1 MMKMITN
8 KILRVKIWTGIMK
21 DNDKHNKNN

>member
-8 KILRVKIWTGIMK
+8 KILRVKIGTGIMK
-21 DNDKHNKNN
+21 DNDENNKNN